1 MVQSQTAVFGS
12 DSLNGFPSHIVGLV
26 WFVDAA
32 AEAAASA
39 LVAYVTARARSTRAA
54 LPALPLLAGLV
65 VVVTGF
71 GVSAWIGERQGGRDL
86 IC

>member
-32 AEAAASA
+32 AEAATSA
-39 LVAYVTARARSTRAA
+39 LVAYVTACARSTRAA
-54 LPALPLLAGLV
+54 LPALPLLAGFV
-65 VVVTGF
+65 VVAGF

>member
-12 DSLNGFPSHIVGLV
+12 NGLNSFPPHIVGLV
-26 WFVDAA
+26 RLVDAA
-32 AEAAASA
+32 AEAATSA

-54 LPALPLLAGLV
+54 LPALSLLAGLV
-65 VVVTGF
+65 VVSGF